1 MTKAT
6 PTHIPRLPRDIWA
19 LGGVSLFMDMS
30 SELIHSLLPL
40 FLVTTLGASV
50 LALGLLEGVAEAAAA
65 LVKLFSGRL
74 SDLLRR
80 RKPLVMFG
88 YALAALSKP
97 LFPLATSVSW
107 VVAARLMDRLGK
119 GIRGA
124 PRDALIADIA
134 APAQRGAAFGL
145 RQSLD
150 SLGAVLGPALAIGLM
165 LALANDVR
173 RVMWLAVVPAVIA
186 VLLVMAV
193 REPEAAPRHPAA
205 ATPLLSLA
213 DARALPSAFWWVV
226 GLAALFN
233 LARFSEAFLILRA
246 TDLGLMAA
254 LAPAVMIVMSATY
267 TLAAYPAGVLSD
279 RIGSRGLL
287 VSGLLALV
295 IADLTLAYGHGPL
308 AAMFGAAIWG
318 VHMGLT
324 QGLLSRLVAD
334 HSPAALRGTAFG
346 VMSLVTAVAL
356 LIASAVAGAL
366 WTLLGAT
373 ATFVAGAG
381 LAMLA
386 ILAVPRATSRSPA

>member
-134 APAQRGAAFGL
+134 APAQRGAAPTQG
-145 RQSLD
+145 RCGIKTKIVQ
-150 SLGAVLGPALAIGLM
+150 P
-165 LALANDVR
+165 
-173 RVMWLAVVPAVIA
+173 RVAQ
-186 VLLVMAV
+186 
-193 REPEAAPRHPAA
+193 PRHQ
-205 ATPLLSLA
+205 
-213 DARALPSAFWWVV
+213 
-226 GLAALFN
+226 
-233 LARFSEAFLILRA
+233 RF
-246 TDLGLMAA
+246 
-254 LAPAVMIVMSATY
+254 
-267 TLAAYPAGVLSD
+267 
-279 RIGSRGLL
+279 
-287 VSGLLALV
+287 GLLA
-295 IADLTLAYGHGPL
+295 
-308 AAMFGAAIWG
+308 
-318 VHMGLT
+318 
-324 QGLLSRLVAD
+324 
-334 HSPAALRGTAFG
+334 
-346 VMSLVTAVAL
+346 
-356 LIASAVAGAL
+356 
-366 WTLLGAT
+366 
-373 ATFVAGAG
+373 
-381 LAMLA
+381 
-386 ILAVPRATSRSPA
+386 